1 MRSSYF
7 SSTVLFILGLF
18 LYTTQAA
25 AQTYP
30 LTQDDVVGSIKTVT
44 AKPGD
49 TLAQLARDYDM
60 GYMEMKEANPGIDAD
75 HLRPGTV
82 LVVPSRFLLPNAP
95 RNGIVINL
103 AEMRL
108 YYYSNGQVTTHPIGI
123 GREGE
128 ETPTTVLRVIQHI
141 PNPVWTVPESI
152 RKLRAEEGVYLPR
165 SVPPGPENPLGNYA
179 MRLSNYTYLIHGT
192 NEPLGGIGRRS
203 SSGCVRMYPEDIE
216 SLYHAV
222 PNGANVYVINTP
234 YKAGWSQGQLY
245 LESHIALS
253 DVDQGVDD
261 TGQIRSVVEL
271 ATRARRAMVDW
282 NKALAISS
290 ETQGLPQVIGQA
302 G

>member
-1 MRSSYF
+1 MRHLYLT
-7 SSTVLFILGLF
+7 STLLLMLGLCT
-18 LYTTQAA
+18 YAAQAD

-30 LTQDDVVGSIKTVT
+30 LTQDDVVGSIKAVIV
-44 AKPGD
+44 KPGD

-75 HLRPGTV
+75 HLQPGTV
-82 LVVPSRFLLPNAP
+82 LVIPSRFLLPNAP
-95 RNGIVINL
+95 HNGIVINL

-108 YYYSNGQVTTHPIGI
+108 YYYSNGQVTTHPIGV

-128 ETPTTVLRVIQHI
+128 ETPTTVLRVIEHI

-165 SVPPGPENPLGNYA
+165 SVPHGPENPLGNFA

-216 SLYHAV
+216 NLYHAV
-222 PNGANVYVINTP
+222 PNGANVHVINAP
-234 YKAGWSQGQLY
+234 YKAGWAQGKLY
-245 LESHIALS
+245 LESHIALA

-271 ATRARRAMVDW
+271 ATRTRKAMVDW
-282 NKALAISS
+282 NKTLAISS